1 MSVFNVLAARHKHLS
16 QLWFTIATAI
26 LLGGLAYAAFHV
38 MELSCSGDYWGV
50 KQGQHGSDVS
60 LLALLSHALPNLF
73 LYSIFFVA
81 WGWALKNY
89 RAHWHNLVTNEH
101 RFASLLA
108 IDRIRRDA
116 DADIRRELDIQA
128 AVVLLV
134 PSESAYLEAEGEK
147 EITAG
152 ERLLRVEETI
162 RGLATHGKAAS
173 KKA

>member
-1 MSVFNVLAARHKHLS
+1 MVPTSAFWRSSPTRS
-16 QLWFTIATAI
+16 QTSFSTPSSSSH
-26 LLGGLAYAAFHV
+26 GG
-38 MELSCSGDYWGV
+38 GR
-50 KQGQHGSDVS
+50 K
-60 LLALLSHALPNLF
+60 
-73 LYSIFFVA
+73 
-81 WGWALKNY
+81 KNY
-89 RAHWHNLVTNEH
+89 RAHWHNFVTNEH